1 MHSLLS
7 YLAFIAVCV
16 GMVMTPGPN
25 LVYLISRT
33 IAQGRR
39 AGFVSLLGVALGFMS
54 YMIAA
59 AIGLSALFLAVPYA
73 YDAVRLAGA
82 AYLLWLA
89 WQTIRPGG
97 RSPFEV
103 KQLSPDGP
111 KKLFAMGLFTSL
123 LNPKIAVMYL
133 SLLPQFVDPALGHT
147 FAQTMFLG
155 LTQIVV
161 SLIGNSLWIVSASS
175 LTLFL
180 ARRPG
185 WLVIQRYIMGTL
197 LAGVALNIATE
208 ARR

>member
-1 MHSLLS
+1 M
-7 YLAFIAVCV
+7 
-16 GMVMTPGPN
+16 M
-25 LVYLISRT
+25 
-33 IAQGRR
+33 
-39 AGFVSLLGVALGFMS
+39 
-54 YMIAA
+54 AA

-133 SLLPQFVDPALGHT
+133 SLLPQFLDPALGHT

-197 LAGVALNIATE
+197 LAGVALKIATE